1 MTLANLFLMYNF
13 SLHYDFTQ
21 ENEEFEAQPLAIGL
35 KKVATLK
42 ALFGPNILLKLLLKP
57 EKSGPIKI
65 IRPIEQFYLKFKALV
80 IDNGGR

>member
-1 MTLANLFLMYNF
+1 
-13 SLHYDFTQ
+13 
-21 ENEEFEAQPLAIGL
+21 
-35 KKVATLK
+35 
-42 ALFGPNILLKLLLKP
+42 LLLKP